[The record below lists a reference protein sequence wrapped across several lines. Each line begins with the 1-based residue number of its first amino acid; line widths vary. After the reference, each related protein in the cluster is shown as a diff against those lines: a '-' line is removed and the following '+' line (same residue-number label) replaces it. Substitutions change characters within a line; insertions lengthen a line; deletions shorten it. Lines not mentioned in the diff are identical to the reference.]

1 MPIFDSKMHYDNC
14 LIFIDRE
21 WSTSEVAA
29 LRARFADGPFEL
41 NYDGTD
47 VEFTK
52 HFKERLKSFYEK
64 VLKDYDEALGYDK
77 PTYEDCFYTMI
88 DDFKII
94 NCPYWISSNIYISE
108 VDRSEDD

>member
-1 MPIFDSKMHYDNC
+1 MLLFDNVHHYDNC

-21 WSTSEVAA
+21 WSTSEVSVM
-29 LRARFADGPFEL
+29 RARFADGPFEL

-52 HFKERLKSFYEK
+52 HFKERFKSFYEK
-64 VLKDYDEALGYDK
+64 VLRDYDEALGYDK

-88 DDFKII
+88 EDFKII
-94 NCPYWISSNIYISE
+94 NCQYWMHVTDIAGSE
-108 VDRSEDD
+108 YY